1 MKIPNTE
8 PGIFA
13 RLSDYDEQERL
24 RYAEV
29 GLMVLT
35 VEQGELWKLRTDPQT
50 DYPCRSLNRWIQIA
64 CPYAHSTVYAALRDV
79 KELQDVPTADLA
91 QISQS
96 NMRTMRQLS
105 TKVRNDPKVLEAAK
119 TGRTDALVSLVKANF
134 PQQHLE
140 GEKYLRFTLNETRM
154 ADVQEAIRKA
164 MARGCDG
171 SSEVLWMWAI
181 EELSKDDPTPLADVE
196 CKGAIQ

>member
-8 PGIFA
+8 PEIFA
-13 RLSDYDEQERL
+13 RLNDYDEQERL

-140 GEKYLRFTLNETRM
+140 VETVFRVPLNETQM
-154 ADVQEAIRKA
+154 ADVEAAIAKA
-164 MARGCDG
+164 MNRGCA
-171 SSEVLWMWAI
+171 SRSEALWMVAI
-181 EELSKDDPTPLADVE
+181 DFLSNDVPLADVE

>member
-8 PGIFA
+8 PEIFA
-13 RLSDYDEQERL
+13 RLNDYDEQERL

-140 GEKYLRFTLNETRM
+140 VETVFRVPLNETQM
-154 ADVQEAIRKA
+154 ADVEAAIAKA
-164 MARGCDG
+164 MNRGCA
-171 SSEVLWMWAI
+171 SRSEALWMVAI
-181 EELSKDDPTPLADVE
+181 DFLSNDLPLADVE

>member
-8 PGIFA
+8 PEIFA
-13 RLSDYDEQERL
+13 RLNDYDEQERL

-140 GEKYLRFTLNETRM
+140 AETVFRVPLNETQM
-154 ADVQEAIRKA
+154 ADVEAAIAKA
-164 MARGCDG
+164 MNRGCA
-171 SSEVLWMWAI
+171 SRSEALWMVAI
-181 EELSKDDPTPLADVE
+181 DFLSNDLPLADVE

>member
-8 PGIFA
+8 PEIFA
-13 RLSDYDEQERL
+13 RLNDYDEQERL

-140 GEKYLRFTLNETRM
+140 AETVFRVPLNETQM
-154 ADVQEAIRKA
+154 ADVEAAIAKA
-164 MARGCDG
+164 MNRGCA
-171 SSEVLWMWAI
+171 SRSEALWMVAI
-181 EELSKDDPTPLADVE
+181 DFLSNDLPQCL
-196 CKGAIQ
+196 